1 MMKDFWENKERLK
14 AHKYFRK
21 KDPWQMFDMV
31 LIIPLQFMHNE
42 TFVEDVSRFSS
53 AKTSYFPPWL
63 V

>member
-1 MMKDFWENKERLK
+1 
-14 AHKYFRK
+14 
-21 KDPWQMFDMV
+21 MFDMV